1 MNNHKKQF
9 ISIRV
14 DAEEKA
20 ILDKKAES
28 VCMTVSEYARH
39 ILLETNNPSQ
49 GNELEKNLRSTTHIK
64 KMTRCILYTR
74 YVVNALMDKSMDEK
88 EVGEVYDKIEK
99 AFKKY
104 GIYELEG

>member
-1 MNNHKKQF
+1 MTNNKKELV
-9 ISIRV
+9 SIRV
-14 DAEEKA
+14 DIEEKN
-20 ILDKKAES
+20 ILEQRAKDN
-28 VCMTVSEYARH
+28 CMTMSEYARH
-39 ILLETNNPSQ
+39 ILLETNNLSQ
-49 GNELEKNLRSTTHIK
+49 DNELEKSLRSTTHIK